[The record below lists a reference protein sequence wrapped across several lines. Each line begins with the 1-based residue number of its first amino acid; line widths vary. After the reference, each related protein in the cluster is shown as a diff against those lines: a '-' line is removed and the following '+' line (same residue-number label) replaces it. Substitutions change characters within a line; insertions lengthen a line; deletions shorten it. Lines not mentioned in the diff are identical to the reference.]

1 MVAQHHQQLGGIHGH
16 GGKGTGRPGSS
27 HRHQKSVGGGQ
38 YRARQHGG
46 NARRGQED
54 TGVILGHRASSAG
67 SFLGLR
73 GGVPDEV
80 GAPPR
85 YYPDTAG
92 DEAMLTLMHQL
103 RSQLATARAES
114 ADLAEANQ
122 ELRARLAL
130 LEAGGAVPLEP
141 EPEPEPKT
149 TCEAGGNTT
158 EPWPGGALAAAL
170 VRIAELEAAANRP
183 VARTPSPT
191 QSVAV
196 AEAGCQT
203 VEPWLGPALAAAN
216 EQIRALEST
225 VNSERETQIKLRE
238 THKVWRDAH
247 VAELEETNDRVL
259 ELEALLAASRKE
271 TEEEANRS
279 LRLIA
284 GLEGVKNTALL
295 RAREAEDELA
305 RLTKAQMRAQKQQM
319 VAQSIESVKIG
330 IIAPKVSITFS
341 GGGSVSASPGMP
353 REELQRVLETE
364 VLPKFVRILTDDSPG
379 VTAEELALV
388 DPASSAIP
396 PGQNKWLHEHI
407 TLMRGAIEAQ
417 LGGVFS

>member
-1 MVAQHHQQLGGIHGH
+1 MVANPHHQLHQLGHGR
-16 GGKGTGRPGSS
+16 RPGSS
-27 HRHQKSVGGGQ
+27 HQQARTVGGGQ
-38 YRARQHGG
+38 YRARQ
-46 NARRGQED
+46 NTDRRRGGQED
-54 TGVILGHRASSAG
+54 TGVILGHRASIAG

-73 GGVPDEV
+73 GGVPDNA
-80 GAPPR
+80 GLPPR

-103 RSQLATARAES
+103 RSELATARAKS
-114 ADLAEANQ
+114 ADLAETNQ

-130 LEAGGAVPLEP
+130 LEVGGAVPLEL
-141 EPEPEPKT
+141 EPEPEPKA

-158 EPWPGGALAAAL
+158 EPWPGDALEAALA
-170 VRIAELEAAANRP
+170 RIAELEARP
-183 VARTPSPT
+183 VVRTPTPT
-191 QSVAV
+191 VGVAV
-196 AEAGCQT
+196 AETGCQT

-259 ELEALLAASRKE
+259 ELKALLAESRKQ
-271 TEEEANRS
+271 TEKEASRS
-279 LRLIA
+279 LRLMA
-284 GLEGVKNTALL
+284 GLEGEKNAALL

-305 RLTKAQMRAQKQQM
+305 RLTKAGMRAQKQQA

-341 GGGSVSASPGMP
+341 GGGAVSAAPGMP

-364 VLPKFVRILTDDSPG
+364 VLPKFVRILTDESPG
-379 VTAEELALV
+379 HSEDELALV

-417 LGGVFS
+417 LSGVFS